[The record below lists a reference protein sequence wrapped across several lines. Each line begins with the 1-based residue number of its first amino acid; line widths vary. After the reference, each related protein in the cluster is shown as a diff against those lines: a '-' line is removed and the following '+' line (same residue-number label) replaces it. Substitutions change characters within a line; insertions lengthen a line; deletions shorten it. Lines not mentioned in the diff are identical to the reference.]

1 MDIKSDISYLIKEKK
16 KICRYWSGSYR
27 EKWNTASIDVE
38 LLAIRYALESFELF
52 ILGKEE
58 FTIRTDCT
66 AIVKY
71 YNKMKTEKNRS
82 SLNRWHNL
90 TSYIIEKGLK
100 HHIEHIIGENY
111 KIVDILSRLLQ
122 FE

>member
-1 MDIKSDISYLIKEKK
+1 
-16 KICRYWSGSYR
+16 
-27 EKWNTASIDVE
+27 
-38 LLAIRYALESFELF
+38 
-52 ILGKEE
+52 
-58 FTIRTDCT
+58 
-66 AIVKY
+66 
-71 YNKMKTEKNRS
+71 MKTEKNRS